1 MPVRH
6 AVLGLL
12 VQHPRHG
19 YELRAAF
26 EALVGGEENWN
37 VKPAQIYSTL
47 NRLEKSGLIE
57 EESVEQDSGPEK
69 RIYSVTPPGIKLL
82 EEWFADGTAAEHQRD
97 EFFIKLMVCLVSRV
111 ADPYQLIQTQRT
123 HLFRELHAI
132 TTQRKSSDP
141 KTELA
146 KILLLEKAAMYL
158 ESDLR
163 WLDMTEGRL
172 DEIKHQPLP
181 EPEAKPRGRPRKNPE

>member
-69 RIYSVTPPGIKLL
+69 RIYSVTPHGIKLL